1 MPQGI
6 HANAKPCC
14 SGARRALSTETTW
27 FTLNPLSVIGVLAA
41 AGFLCGKE
49 ALHPL
54 ETVPWLL
61 ALVAVGLPHGAAD
74 LTLLRHAHG
83 DVIARRF
90 FGIYVGGMVA
100 VLISLVLAPALTLA
114 GFLLVSLWHF
124 GHAESA
130 TTGAAGSL
138 PMRICASLAR
148 GGLVV
153 GMALA
158 ASPAATAE
166 VANEM
171 LHLLAPMRT
180 LLALPATAPAAVL
193 PQDVRVFGL
202 GLLAMSACGWVGE
215 LVVDL
220 TRSSRL
226 RLQRS
231 LNDLGTFSLIGGLCY
246 TTPPLLAVGVF
257 FLAWH
262 AWRQTRVVFRELHP
276 NAQQTHPLI
285 QVAMV
290 HLAALPLLIPA
301 WFMLMAAWWFLSA
314 DHSLRDAAILSLL
327 VYLVVTPSHEVLC
340 SFWREPPPAASPGV
354 S

>member
-6 HANAKPCC
+6 HASAKPCC
-14 SGARRALSTETTW
+14 SDAWRALSTETTW
-27 FTLNPLSVIGVLAA
+27 FTLIPLSVIGALTA

-49 ALHPL
+49 TLHFL

-74 LTLLRHAHG
+74 LTLLRNTHG
-83 DVIARRF
+83 DTIARRF
-90 FGIYVGGMVA
+90 FGIYVGGMIA
-100 VLISLVLAPALTLA
+100 VLASLVLVPVLTLA
-114 GFLLVSLWHF
+114 GFLLASLWHF
-124 GHAESA
+124 GHAEA
-130 TTGAAGSL
+130 TPAGTAGSL

-158 ASPAATAE
+158 ASPEATAA
-166 VANEM
+166 VANE
-171 LHLLAPMRT
+171 LLQLLAPVRT
-180 LLALPATAPAAVL
+180 LLALLPTTPAALL
-193 PQDVRVFGL
+193 PKDISVFGL

-215 LVVDL
+215 LAFDL
-220 TRSSRL
+220 TPPSRL

-231 LNDLGTFSLIGGLCY
+231 LKDFGTFTLIGALCY

-262 AWRQTRVVFRELHP
+262 AWRQTQIVYTLLRPGTQR
-276 NAQQTHPLI
+276 THPLT
-285 QVAMV
+285 QAAVV
-290 HLAALPLLIPA
+290 HLAAIPLLLPA
-301 WFMLMAAWWFLSA
+301 WLMLSAAWWFSSA
-314 DHSLRDAAILSLL
+314 NHSIRDAAILSLL
-327 VYLVVTPSHEVLC
+327 VYLVVTPSPELLC
-340 SFWREPPPAASPGV
+340 LFWREPPAAASPGV